1 MSEDEALPKDI
12 DTMNFEQALA
22 ELERIVG
29 QLESGDVSLEDSID
43 IYTRGTMLK
52 RHCESKLRAAQEKVE
67 KIVIGSSGEASG
79 TEPAEFG

>member
-1 MSEDEALPKDI
+1 MSEDATLPEDI
-12 DTMNFEQALA
+12 DSMNFEQALA